1 MCSAESL
8 LTYGVFFSPSTLF
21 GLKNEKNRM
30 FCLSEYVFYFI
41 LLYIRRA
48 ISTQTNPKNGPG
60 EKKHHLLITYNSKHT
75 TKFNIEK
82 LDIEN
87 KSSHIYLY

>member
-1 MCSAESL
+1 LCSAESL
-8 LTYGVFFSPSTLF
+8 LTYDVFFSPSTLF

-30 FCLSEYVFYFI
+30 SEYVFYFI

-48 ISTQTNPKNGPG
+48 ISAQTNPKSGPG
-60 EKKHHLLITYNSKHT
+60 EKKHHLLITYNRKHT
-75 TKFNIEK
+75 TKLNIEK